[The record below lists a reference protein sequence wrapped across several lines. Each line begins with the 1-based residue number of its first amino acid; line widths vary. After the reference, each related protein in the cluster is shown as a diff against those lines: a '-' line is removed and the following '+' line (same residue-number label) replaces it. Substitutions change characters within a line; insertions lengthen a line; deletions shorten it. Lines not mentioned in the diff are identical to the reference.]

1 VAASC
6 QVIDRTVKNRLTE
19 SHVSAGDRPRVRPE
33 LLRPVLRFH
42 TAIARAARIPV
53 LAGMYE
59 SIVTLVRGTLVRA
72 EFCDD
77 SAAKVIDENI
87 RVHARSA
94 RAIRE
99 RDQPALAAALIDH
112 RADLVRLPDSSRSPG
127 RVRPSPHLDPEAP

>member
-1 VAASC
+1 V
-6 QVIDRTVKNRLTE
+6 NL
-19 SHVSAGDRPRVRPE
+19 P
-33 LLRPVLRFH
+33 FH

-77 SAAKVIDENI
+77 SAAEVIDENI
-87 RVHARSA
+87 RVHARIA

-99 RDQPALAAALIDH
+99 RGQPALAAALIDH

-127 RVRPSPHLDPEAP
+127 RVRPSPAP